1 MRIPTDDPFAQPALL
16 TTFAL
21 PIAGRLWHITAVR
34 NAEALQSLDHTLDR
48 RPHGYLLWESA
59 IVMAEQLAQE
69 TTLVQGKRVLE
80 LGAGVGLPGLVAS
93 SLSAQVWQT
102 DLLPGALALAAHN
115 AQQNGIT
122 HVEYFQADW
131 LQWSHTGRYDLI
143 LGAEITYE
151 EALHYYVE
159 RILHRNLA
167 PGGTVL
173 LSDPGRPQALN
184 FVTHLEEHG
193 WQVALDTQ
201 SITALSEP
209 TRQLEVAIWR
219 CRRSR

>member
-1 MRIPTDDPFAQPALL
+1 MHPDDPFAQPELL
-16 TTFAL
+16 TNFDLT
-21 PIAGRLWHITAVR
+21 IAGRAWQITALR
-34 NAEALQSLDHTLDR
+34 DADAMQRLEHTLER

-59 IVMAEQLAQE
+59 IVMAMRLAADAPA
-69 TTLVQGKRVLE
+69 VQGKRVLE
-80 LGAGVGLPGLVAS
+80 LGAGVGLPGLVAR
-93 SLSAQVWQT
+93 SLGAQLWQT

-115 AQQNGIT
+115 ATQNGIAEI
-122 HVEYFQADW
+122 EYFQADW
-131 LQWSHTGRYDLI
+131 LQWRHVGRYDLI

-193 WQVALDTQ
+193 WQVELDTQ
-201 SITALSEP
+201 PIAALVEP
-209 TRQLEVAIWR
+209 TRQIEVALWR

>member
-1 MRIPTDDPFAQPALL
+1 MTNQADDPFAQPALL
-16 TTFAL
+16 TTFDL
-21 PIAGRLWHITAVR
+21 TIAGRAWQITALR
-34 NAEALQSLDHTLDR
+34 DADAMQRLYHTLAR

-59 IVMAEQLAQE
+59 IVMARQLAQAAAA
-69 TTLVQGKRVLE
+69 LAGKRVLE
-80 LGAGVGLPGLVAS
+80 LGVGVGLPGLVAR
-93 SLSAQVWQT
+93 SLGAQVWQT

-115 AQQNGIT
+115 AQQNGIADIA
-122 HVEYFQADW
+122 YFQADW
-131 LQWSHTGRYDLI
+131 LQWSHTARYDLI

-193 WQVALDTQ
+193 WQVELDTQ
-201 SITALSEP
+201 PIAALMDP
-209 TRQLEVAIWR
+209 TRQIEVAVWR